1 MKSQFWIFAGPNGA
15 GKSTLVA
22 QYVRGRMPVINPDE
36 IGQSLTPK
44 NGLATLVQA
53 GRIAIA
59 QREAQLVAGDSFG
72 IETTFTGHSELDL
85 MRRART
91 AGYRVNLVFI
101 GLDDVQLSA
110 SRVQARVRRG
120 GHDVPLPDVFRRF
133 DRSMANLATGLILA
147 DRSYV
152 IDNSLTRR
160 RLLLSR
166 ENGRVK
172 HLAKAIPA
180 WAIDAIP
187 SEVRAPFSP
196 GLGRRS

>member
-1 MKSQFWIFAGPNGA
+1 LKAQLWIFAGPNGA

-36 IGQSLTPK
+36 IGQSLTLK

-59 QREAQLVAGDSFG
+59 QREAHLAAGDSFG

-91 AGYRVNLVFI
+91 AGYRVNLVFV
-101 GLDDVQLSA
+101 GLDDIQLSA

-120 GHDVPLPDVFRRF
+120 GHDVPLQDVFRRF

-160 RLLLSR
+160 RLLLLR

-172 HLAKAIPA
+172 HLAQAIPA

-187 SEVRAPFSP
+187 SEMRERKLSQC
-196 GLGRRS
+196 

>member
-1 MKSQFWIFAGPNGA
+1 MKAQLWIFAGPNGA

-36 IGQSLTPK
+36 IGQLLTLK

-53 GRIAIA
+53 GRIAVS
-59 QREAQLVAGDSFG
+59 QREAHLAAGDSFG

-85 MRRART
+85 MRRARS
-91 AGYRVNLVFI
+91 AGYRVSLVFV

-110 SRVQARVRRG
+110 SRVKARVRRG
-120 GHDVPLPDVFRRF
+120 GHHVPLADVFRRF
-133 DRSMANLATGLILA
+133 DRSMENLAIGLTLS

-152 IDNSLTRR
+152 IDNSRTRR
-160 RLLLSR
+160 RLVLSR
-166 ENGRVK
+166 ENGRVR

-187 SEVRAPFSP
+187 SEMRKPKLSQC
-196 GLGRRS
+196 

>member
-1 MKSQFWIFAGPNGA
+1 
-15 GKSTLVA
+15 
-22 QYVRGRMPVINPDE
+22 MPVIYPDE
-36 IGQSLTPK
+36 IGQSLTLK

-53 GRIAIA
+53 GRIAIV
-59 QREAQLVAGDSFG
+59 QREAHLAAGDSFG

-91 AGYRVNLVFI
+91 AGYRVNLVFV

-110 SRVQARVRRG
+110 SRVRARVRRG

-152 IDNSLTRR
+152 VDNSLTRR

-187 SEVRAPFSP
+187 SEVREPFSP